1 MAVEA
6 TERLRQST
14 SSLAAVFRN
23 ADLRKLELAW
33 AGSVSG
39 DWAFVVALNV
49 FAFEA
54 GGAAAVG
61 LIGIIRFLPSA
72 VVAPFAGVLADRLP
86 RERVMLGTDLVRA
99 AALGGVAFAAYRDAP
114 VGVVYALAGL
124 IAVVSTAFPPAQSA
138 LLPSLARTPEELT
151 AANVASSTIESVG
164 SFAGP
169 ALAGLLLALTG
180 SEVVFAFTAGAF
192 LWSAL
197 LIAGIRAPREAAG
210 EDEEEALAQH
220 TFAGFRTILEAPAL
234 RLVVGLYAAQT
245 LVAGALNVLIVVI
258 AFDLLDL
265 GRSGPGLLNSAVG
278 IGGLIGA
285 AAALALVGR
294 QRLAGDFGAGLIVWG
309 LPIALIA
316 VWPTTPATL
325 LLLGLLGIGN
335 TVVDVAA
342 LTLLQRA
349 VPREVLARVFGV
361 LESLVVGT
369 IGLGA
374 VCASALVWAVGVRAA
389 LVATGAVLPVLAIL
403 CWTRL
408 RAIDAR
414 IEVPQAQLALLRGIP
429 LFSPL
434 PAPALEHLAQRLEA
448 ARFSAGT
455 QILRQGAPG
464 DRFHIV
470 VSGRVGVVQD
480 GRSLGELGPGGSYG
494 EIALLRDVPRT
505 AGIVALTDVT
515 EYTLGRDEFVSAVTG
530 HPASAAAADAV
541 VAARLGSLRPG
552 LASV

>member
-1 MAVEA
+1 
-6 TERLRQST
+6 
-14 SSLAAVFRN
+14 
-23 ADLRKLELAW
+23 
-33 AGSVSG
+33 
-39 DWAFVVALNV
+39 
-49 FAFEA
+49 
-54 GGAAAVG
+54 
-61 LIGIIRFLPSA
+61 
-72 VVAPFAGVLADRLP
+72 
-86 RERVMLGTDLVRA
+86 
-99 AALGGVAFAAYRDAP
+99 
-114 VGVVYALAGL
+114 
-124 IAVVSTAFPPAQSA
+124 
-138 LLPSLARTPEELT
+138 
-151 AANVASSTIESVG
+151 
-164 SFAGP
+164 
-169 ALAGLLLALTG
+169 
-180 SEVVFAFTAGAF
+180 
-192 LWSAL
+192 
-197 LIAGIRAPREAAG
+197 
-210 EDEEEALAQH
+210 
-220 TFAGFRTILEAPAL
+220 
-234 RLVVGLYAAQT
+234 
-245 LVAGALNVLIVVI
+245 VVI

-265 GRSGPGLLNSAVG
+265 GRSGPGFLNSAVG
-278 IGGLIGA
+278 IGGLLGA

-294 QRLAGDFGAGLIVWG
+294 QRLAGDFGAGLILWG

-325 LLLGLLGIGN
+325 VFLGLLGIGN

-374 VCASALVWAVGVRAA
+374 VCASVLVWAVGARAA
-389 LVATGAVLPVLAIL
+389 LVVTGALLPVLAVL

-414 IEVPQAQLALLRGIP
+414 IEVPAAELGLLQAIP
-429 LFSPL
+429 LFAPL
-434 PAPALEHLAQRLEA
+434 PAPALEHLAQRLEP

-455 QILRQGAPG
+455 EILRQGAPG

-470 VSGRVGVVQD
+470 VTGRVDVLQE
-480 GRSLGELGPGGSYG
+480 GRSLGELGPGDSYG

-505 AGIVALTDVT
+505 ASVVALTDVT
-515 EYTLGRDEFVSAVTG
+515 EYTLGRDEFVGAVTG

>member
-6 TERLRQST
+6 TERLRRST
-14 SSLAAVFRN
+14 ASLAAVFRN
-23 ADLRKLELAW
+23 RDLRKLELAW

-61 LIGIIRFLPSA
+61 LIGVIRFLPSA

-99 AALGGVAFAAYRDAP
+99 VALGGVALAAYRDAP

-180 SEVVFAFTAGAF
+180 AEVVFAFTAAAF

-197 LIAGIRAPREAAG
+197 LIAGIRAPREAPDEG
-210 EDEEEALAQH
+210 EEEALAQH

-265 GRSGPGLLNSAVG
+265 GRSGPGFLNSAVG

-285 AAALALVGR
+285 GAALALVGR
-294 QRLAGDFGAGLIVWG
+294 QRLAGDFAAGLIVWG

-325 LLLGLLGIGN
+325 VLLGLLGIGN

-374 VCASALVWAVGVRAA
+374 VCASVLVWAVGARAA
-389 LVATGAVLPVLAIL
+389 LLVTGALLPVLAVL

-414 IEVPQAQLALLRGIP
+414 IEVPEPQLALLQAIP
-429 LFSPL
+429 LFAPL
-434 PAPALEHLAQRLEA
+434 PAPALEHLAQRLEP
-448 ARFSAGT
+448 ARFTAGT
-455 QILRQGAPG
+455 EILRQGAPG

-470 VSGRVGVVQD
+470 VTGRVDVVQE
-480 GRSLGELGPGGSYG
+480 GKSLGELGPGDSYG
-494 EIALLRDVPRT
+494 EIALLHDVPRT
-505 AGIVALTDVT
+505 ASVVALTDVD